1 MMAGGT
7 EDKEHAM
14 SQKLDASPAVIGI
27 DIGKNSFHIVA
38 QNRRGPESGRQ
49 SHAPACPLWGQKRKI
64 YLHFE
69 PLYSITLSAD
79 VSRVDG
85 TVSPSALAALR
96 LMTSS
101 KLVGCWIGRSAGF
114 VPLRTFPT

>member
-1 MMAGGT
+1 M
-7 EDKEHAM
+7 
-14 SQKLDASPAVIGI
+14 LDDLVGHLFLNVVAALDGFVIDDVCCVASPYVKKFLSA
-27 DIGKNSFHIVA
+27 
-38 QNRRGPESGRQ
+38 
-49 SHAPACPLWGQKRKI
+49 LKRKI
-64 YLHFE
+64 HLHFD